1 MIDLSIASQQPVV
14 IAEVNCKRIADSY
27 CGSLTSPPALRE
39 EQVMRAYVLLFFL
52 FKNIFSIFCQTN
64 YLSVYQTDLHETCSI
79 GRALAVDER
88 SEVIFFDPSKDVAA
102 VSSFVD
108 KIDLHFTPTP
118 CSSHDIR

>member
-1 MIDLSIASQQPVV
+1 
-14 IAEVNCKRIADSY
+14 
-27 CGSLTSPPALRE
+27 
-39 EQVMRAYVLLFFL
+39 MRAYVLLLFL
-52 FKNIFSIFCQTN
+52 FKNIFSDFCQTS
-64 YLSVYQTDLHETCSI
+64 YLNVYQTDLHDTCSI

-108 KIDLHFTPTP
+108 KIDLHSTR